1 MAPLCSTS
9 NLLITDQGG
18 RTCAS
23 FASVASFPAL
33 CEWQAVL
40 HAGDWARTFAVVP
53 LHVYSAHSE
62 QQSYIYPNLPHCY
75 DTVVQEGTVTLLS
88 SRPEKVAVDHLL
100 HKTRRANEK
109 QLSPVTHTVGYFTEI
124 KGVGA
129 SCGYLEDLWHQN
141 ISQTT
146 RCTVRWFRNILHPD
160 NTVVCHLRHFLNL
173 EQCSDAWEQVVPG
186 RRFLSVLYNVA
197 LCWQRGR
204 RCRYRPVSSCL
215 RQRGEDQGWA
225 RVRLFLS
232 SFQCAFYSPARRGH
246 PHPVPTTHLKQ
257 ARPALP
263 ANVIQHISVANTHPS
278 PSMPQREK
286 NVTSQCSLRFNHSR
300 ARSMMQSDNVRR
312 YKRSPEIPQTHPWI
326 QSMHKRLKVRQHNV
340 VSDNKS
346 QHAKQARHR
355 DEKLMFPSGTQ
366 PPYHVPQ
373 CLTEVWAAGA
383 RRAPQQDLGP
393 LLSLCVCSGERT
405 VIGQRDCEAAGTCDR
420 ERVLDFLTF
429 E

>member
-1 MAPLCSTS
+1 MYHRQTFRKNGRAGRYQSPSMRISTCWFALIPNTFYLSETCSSTTIQEKNRESCWMVLSPGVDESDVAPLCSTS

-88 SRPEKVAVDHLL
+88 SRPEKVAADHLL

-146 RCTVRWFRNILHPD
+146 KCTVRWFRSILHPD
-160 NTVVCHLRHFLNL
+160 NTVVCHLRHFLNF

-215 RQRGEDQGWA
+215 RQRGEDQ
-225 RVRLFLS
+225 R
-232 SFQCAFYSPARRGH
+232 
-246 PHPVPTTHLKQ
+246 
-257 ARPALP
+257 
-263 ANVIQHISVANTHPS
+263 
-278 PSMPQREK
+278 
-286 NVTSQCSLRFNHSR
+286 
-300 ARSMMQSDNVRR
+300 
-312 YKRSPEIPQTHPWI
+312 
-326 QSMHKRLKVRQHNV
+326 
-340 VSDNKS
+340 
-346 QHAKQARHR
+346 
-355 DEKLMFPSGTQ
+355 
-366 PPYHVPQ
+366 
-373 CLTEVWAAGA
+373 
-383 RRAPQQDLGP
+383 
-393 LLSLCVCSGERT
+393 
-405 VIGQRDCEAAGTCDR
+405 
-420 ERVLDFLTF
+420 
-429 E
+429 